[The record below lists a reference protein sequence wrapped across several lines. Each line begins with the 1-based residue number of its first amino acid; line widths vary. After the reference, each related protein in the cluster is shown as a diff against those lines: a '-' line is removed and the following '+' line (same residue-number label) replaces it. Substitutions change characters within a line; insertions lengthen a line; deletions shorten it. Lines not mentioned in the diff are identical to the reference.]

1 MTSPDILMIN
11 HGAIT
16 TMAAQTQAGAVM
28 MEYMGLPA
36 SVVLDAF
43 LALDAQME
51 LQAHPDIVVECH
63 RSH

>member
-1 MTSPDILMIN
+1 MID

-16 TMAAQTQAGAVM
+16 TMAAQTQAGAM
-28 MEYMGLPA
+28 IMELMGLPPML
-36 SVVLDAF
+36 VMDAL
-43 LALDAQME
+43 LALDARLD